1 MGGWS
6 REKLDEQWNRPWC
19 RRSRCVKV
27 DLTERDVKA
36 NLTGVNGRPPRLSP
50 PRLIAGLVL
59 PWLAYLVVKALIG
72 SSVGALAITDALP
85 ATWLLVVG
93 IVRRRIDPVAVLSAA
108 TVFIA
113 LAAYAITGGDPVAI
127 KLRRGAVTGAIGG
140 AALISV
146 ALGRPLLLLVAQ
158 NAARANS
165 DRPEFAAKLADPRRR
180 RMLRM
185 LTVIIGTTFTID
197 GVSQIALALSVPTS
211 SFVADSTAARIAVL
225 GSGAVIT
232 IQYLR
237 DQRKR
242 LDGPPRGTVGFGG
255 DR

>member
-1 MGGWS
+1 
-6 REKLDEQWNRPWC
+6 
-19 RRSRCVKV
+19 
-27 DLTERDVKA
+27 
-36 NLTGVNGRPPRLSP
+36 VNDRPPRLSP

-59 PWLAYLVVKALIG
+59 PWLAYLAVRALTD
-72 SSVGALAITDALP
+72 SSIVALAITDAVP
-85 ATWLLVVG
+85 ASWLLVVG
-93 IVRRRIDPVAVLSAA
+93 VARWRIEPVAVLSAA
-108 TVFIA
+108 TVLIA

-127 KLRRGAVTGAIGG
+127 KLRRGAVTGAIGA

-158 NAARANS
+158 NAAKLNP
-165 DRPEFAAKLADPRRR
+165 DRPELAARLAEPRRR
-180 RMLRM
+180 RMLTM
-185 LTVIIGTTFTID
+185 LTVIIGTTFAID
-197 GVSQIALALSVPTS
+197 GASQIALALTVPTG

-232 IQYLR
+232 IQYFR

-242 LDGPPRGTVGFGG
+242 LEGPPRGTVGSGG